1 MSNEILNKADID
13 ILDKG
18 ILQILLT
25 HGNTPYTDIA
35 KELGVSGGT
44 IHVRM
49 KKMEE
54 AGIVTGSKLTV
65 DYSKLGF
72 DVCAYIGVYLEKGSV
87 YPNAKK
93 ELEKIDE
100 IVEMHYTTGSYNILV
115 KLICRDTNHLRNTLD
130 RIQEIP
136 GIQRTETFISLE
148 NSILREVKL

>member
-1 MSNEILNKADID
+1 MNNEILNKADID

-18 ILQILLT
+18 ILQILLND
-25 HGNTPYTDIA
+25 GNTPYTDIA

-54 AGIVTGSKLTV
+54 SGIVTGSKLTI

-72 DVCAYIGVYLEKGSV
+72 DVCAYIGVYLEKGSA
-87 YPNAKK
+87 YPNAQS
-93 ELEKIDE
+93 ELKKIDE
-100 IVEMHYTTGSYNILV
+100 VVEMHYTTGSYNILA
-115 KLICRDTNHLRNTLD
+115 KLICRDTNHLRQTLD
-130 RIQEIP
+130 KIQEIQ